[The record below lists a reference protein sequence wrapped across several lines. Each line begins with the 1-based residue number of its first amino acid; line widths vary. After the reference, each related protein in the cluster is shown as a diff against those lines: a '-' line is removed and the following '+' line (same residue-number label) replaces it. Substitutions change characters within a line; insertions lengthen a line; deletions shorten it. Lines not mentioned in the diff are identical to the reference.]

1 MASVRNGTRRNGL
14 FSDPCEVY
22 VHFCR
27 RVCFCLTVVKY
38 LDKFPFLKNT
48 VVIASIM
55 TEIIIVT

>member
-14 FSDPCEVY
+14 FSDLCEVY
-22 VHFCR
+22 VHLCR

-38 LDKFPFLKNT
+38 LDKLPFLRSTNA
-48 VVIASIM
+48 IASII